1 MDLAIHRPH
10 RQDVSDVIAK
20 DLMVRIGPSAVHV
33 LEMVR
38 AIVEGDRVV
47 PQVDPGHLNEG
58 RHDLS
63 LRVCNRARRRERP
76 LVRDPAGLRTG
87 PVAAVVERLG
97 RVRGPQDLV
106 EGHID
111 WIAGILMGIH
121 DRGDPLEDVGT
132 VDCQDDQHQDDRDG
146 RDPLA
151 AVGRTS
157 RRRRRRIVLVV
168 LVDSLEARFGL
179 WPEAVLSPAPIS
191 LRSHRT
197 GRPAELRQTANS
209 LPVPLRRRDSIPP
222 KRG

>member
-1 MDLAIHRPH
+1 MDLAIQRPH
-10 RQDVSDVIAK
+10 REDVSDVIAE

-132 VDCQDDQHQDDRDG
+132 VDCQDDQHQDDLDRRENQRGSHGHDQ
-146 RDPLA
+146 RRPRLH
-151 AVGRTS
+151 
-157 RRRRRRIVLVV
+157 RRRRGNGHHCHRPVDERRLVTEV
-168 LVDSLEARFGL
+168 SKT
-179 WPEAVLSPAPIS
+179 PAI
-191 LRSHRT
+191 R
-197 GRPAELRQTANS
+197 
-209 LPVPLRRRDSIPP
+209 
-222 KRG
+222 